1 MTQTQVNNII
11 NFSFHFHQSM
21 GCKIKEF
28 SPDYLEEKFNSYF
41 GMVPRKITDSEIKN
55 LDHYKEFTEWKG
67 SWRTEYT
74 DHLFFIFKINTKVLT
89 TRYKKVENTWKPT
102 ELVSLFEE
110 CIGDPNII
118 TDWSYNG
125 LHQKVKEIV
134 EGWLSNDEIANDYRI
149 LMRDVKID
157 NILS

>member
-1 MTQTQVNNII
+1 MTKTQVDNII
-11 NFSFHFHQSM
+11 HFSFHFHQSM
-21 GCKIKEF
+21 GCKIEEF
-28 SPDYLEEKFNSYF
+28 SPDYIEEKFKYYF
-41 GMVPRKITDSEIKN
+41 GIKPRKITDSEIKI
-55 LDHYKEFTEWKG
+55 LDYYKEFTEWKR

-74 DHLFFIFKINTKVLT
+74 DHLFFIFKINTKGLT
-89 TRYKKVENTWKPT
+89 IRYEKVENAWKPL

-110 CIGDPNII
+110 YIGDPNMI

-125 LHQKVKEIV
+125 LHQLVKNEV
-134 EGWLSNDEIANDYRI
+134 DEWLSNDVIANDYRI